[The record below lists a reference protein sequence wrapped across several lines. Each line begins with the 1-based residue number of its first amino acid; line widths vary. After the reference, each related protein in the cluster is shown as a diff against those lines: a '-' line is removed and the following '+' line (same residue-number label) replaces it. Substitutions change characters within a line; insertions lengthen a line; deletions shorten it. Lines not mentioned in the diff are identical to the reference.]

1 MKMYSKRILTYA
13 IALGMCIGM
22 TACGDDKT
30 TDETTAETTAVTT
43 TASETTAETTVET
56 TAPETEEEKIG
67 INQDLVSEYGQTFAE
82 ISAKHG
88 KITGY
93 VALHGGPF
101 FEFETGYGV
110 YFFYGTDIM
119 NPSAW
124 GTIEETGEK
133 FPLPDDDFKCI
144 NIEGIKASDFFDREF
159 ETLTPQDV
167 GSIKGMQLHNA
178 GRNELAWEKSIR
190 NYYSTYSYDAF
201 SHENTG
207 FTGDNTIITMYQID
221 DGIIAPDTM
230 VNIDLWKTDADVYLG
245 TTQN

>member
-1 MKMYSKRILTYA
+1 MKMQIERILTSA
-13 IALGMCIGM
+13 LALGLCIGM
-22 TACGDDKT
+22 TACGEDKT
-30 TDETTAETTAVTT
+30 ADETTAETTAVTT
-43 TASETTAETTVET
+43 TAPETTAEA

-88 KITGY
+88 KITRY

-167 GSIKGMQLHNA
+167 GSIKGMQLHDA

-230 VNIDLWKTDADVYLG
+230 VNIDLWKTYADVYLG

>member
-1 MKMYSKRILTYA
+1 MKMQIERILTSA
-13 IALGMCIGM
+13 LALGLCIGM
-22 TACGDDKT
+22 TACGEDKT
-30 TDETTAETTAVTT
+30 ADETTAETTAVTT
-43 TASETTAETTVET
+43 TAPETTAET

-67 INQDLVSEYGQTFAE
+67 VNQDLVSEYGQTFAE

-88 KITGY
+88 KITRY

-159 ETLTPQDV
+159 ETLTPQEI
-167 GSIKGMQLHNA
+167 GNIKGMELHET
-178 GRNELAWEKSIR
+178 GESELVTILK
-190 NYYSTYSYDAF
+190 YYSTFSYVAF

-207 FTGDNTIITMYQID
+207 FTGDKVIITLRQKD
-221 DGIIAPDTM
+221 DGIITPDTK
-230 VNIDLWKTDADVYLG
+230 VDIDLWKTYADVYLG